1 MSTRILD
8 EIKNREAG
16 VALVETQTEVH
27 EVDEVSVDRMLDQ
40 ALVADSPQVSAWTR
54 VGRGLVAFYEWV
66 SGPAMSDRERIQRQV
81 HETSAIRSF
90 RGEI

>member
-8 EIKNREAG
+8 EIKSREAG
-16 VALVETQTEVH
+16 IALVETQAEVH
-27 EVDEVSVDRMLDQ
+27 EVDQVSVDRMLDQ

-81 HETSAIRSF
+81 HETSTIRSF